1 MAKCMLTTVDNPYNP
16 FTQWDAWFRF
26 DRDQGYNSCGY
37 LARIAHT
44 SDSLSEEEN
53 DRERERAIDE
63 IMKYN
68 FLGLYRKVTEPKA
81 SASLA

>member
-37 LARIAHT
+37 LARIVHT

-53 DRERERAIDE
+53 DRERERATAQFTQGLTLWRCGAT
-63 IMKYN
+63 N
-68 FLGLYRKVTEPKA
+68 FDL
-81 SASLA
+81 SL

>member
-16 FTQWDAWFRF
+16 FTQWDAWYRF
-26 DRDQGYNSCGY
+26 DCDAGHHSCDY

-68 FLGLYRKVTEPKA
+68 FLGLYRKVMEPTI
-81 SASLA
+81 SASTA

>member
-26 DRDQGYNSCGY
+26 DR
-37 LARIAHT
+37 
-44 SDSLSEEEN
+44 
-53 DRERERAIDE
+53 AIDE

-81 SASLA
+81 SASSA